1 MKKKLQKINSLK
13 IKSVYKYG
21 FTSDT
26 RNPVS
31 TDPTG
36 TLTISTMVFKL

>member
-1 MKKKLQKINSLK
+1 MKKNSQKINSLK

-21 FTSDT
+21 TASST
-26 RNPVS
+26 PNNPS

-36 TLTISTMVFKL
+36 TLTISTMIFKV